1 MTDEKPAKEADENSI
16 DEAPSLSPVAQ
27 ALTQLSVTPLA
38 PDTAPEE
45 KSFADSVEELR
56 SALIPEILERH
67 PGLTRQKLEE
77 MMEEMNF

>member
-1 MTDEKPAKEADENSI
+1 MTDEKPTKEADENSI

-27 ALTQLSVTPLA
+27 ALTQLQVTPLA
-38 PDTAPEE
+38 PDSALEE

-67 PGLTRQKLEE
+67 PDLTKEELEE